1 MSLASPDHRVCDP
14 CGCRPDPVSGL
25 SRLAEI
31 ERIVEDALPKV
42 TSAAA
47 LTQGLRADFDVRTA
61 NLEKIVK
68 SLQVR
73 LYLQTLTGVHIATR
87 ACACCTSCSW

>member
-1 MSLASPDHRVCDP
+1 M
-14 CGCRPDPVSGL
+14 
-25 SRLAEI
+25 
-31 ERIVEDALPKV
+31 EDALPKV

-73 LYLQTLTGVHIATR
+73 LHSQTLT
-87 ACACCTSCSW
+87 